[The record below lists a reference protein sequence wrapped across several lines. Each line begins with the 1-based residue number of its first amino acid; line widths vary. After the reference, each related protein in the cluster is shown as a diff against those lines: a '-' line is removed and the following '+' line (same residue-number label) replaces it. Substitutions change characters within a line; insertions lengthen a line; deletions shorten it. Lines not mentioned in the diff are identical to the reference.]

1 MKKSLTGAY
10 SAPAHLLE
18 VQNEAPVPAAM
29 PSYQDQRFLR
39 SVDMEPKTYKQRME
53 EPARKRLKGDPA
65 EHKGGEAV
73 DGDGKTREDAVAGK
87 DGKDGDRSS
96 DDAEAERSGGALT
109 DAVLD
114 AIIPPGYIKATPPEG
129 YGDAVA
135 VYEMPKEVAVAAE
148 TLPEYDGI
156 AMTKEDVKHFAILVT
171 GGEPSGE
178 PSGAERM
185 RWRAA
190 ELVLRAKNGAP
201 PARRK
206 AMRALRAQARA
217 LGPAHVLPVVLP
229 LMLEP
234 MLADGDRHLLG
245 KVLARTIPQWDDA
258 VRPYTHQIVTAVGP
272 QLIDPDMTLR
282 LEARDAVAALA
293 RAAGLAAVVA
303 ALRPDLDHADE
314 YVRNI
319 TARVFAVVAV
329 TLGLAK
335 VVPFVRAVVRLKK
348 SWHARHTG
356 IRIVHHLCVLLGGG
370 NGAPVLPHL
379 APLVEVLRPALGDE
393 LVQVRTAT
401 AATMAQLAESV
412 RPYGVAA
419 FEPVLPEVWAA
430 LKHHRGRA
438 LAAFLRCMGAVVPLM
453 AHDRAYAEHAS
464 YYTREL
470 VRVVAREFGSADDEM
485 RRAVLRVVQALPLS
499 RVVLPQYRAQLVAP
513 FFRHM
518 CTRRAALEL
527 PQMARL
533 VADTAVHLARALDAP
548 AVVEQMVPLARDA
561 NDNLRRM
568 AADALGKILA
578 RESMVE
584 LDPRLDA
591 GLLDAVLHAFQE
603 QQQPHP
609 VFLGA
614 VAAAGRALGP
624 RLTPH
629 VPELVSTV
637 LYRMKHSDP
646 EVRQQAADL
655 AAAVALLLPYDT
667 VRKLILFLYELLGE
681 VYPEVLG
688 SIVGALHGCMA
699 ALDRGA
705 LVALDNPLLAA
716 LLPTLTPIL
725 KNRHEKVQE
734 ECIRVV
740 GLIARTHADSINA
753 KEWMRVCFDL
763 LDMLKAL
770 RRRIRV
776 AANATF
782 GHIAATIGPQDVLAM
797 LLNNLRVQERQLRV
811 CTGVAIA
818 IVADTC
824 APFTVLPALMNE
836 YRVPDKNVQNAVLK
850 ALSFM
855 FEYLDGATLRL
866 YVYAVTPLLQDALTD
881 RDQVHRQT
889 AATVV
894 RHLALNCAARGA
906 AAAADDVFVHLI
918 NLVLPNIY
926 EVSPHVI
933 IRIVECLDALRLAVG
948 VGVFSNYVWAGL
960 FHAARK
966 VRAPYWKLYNAAY
979 VHQCDAL
986 VPFYPR
992 LAELHAPPGEL
1003 GLGHY
1008 NVDELD
1014 IWI

>member
-1 MKKSLTGAY
+1 MKKTLTASY
-10 SAPAHLLE
+10 TAPAVLLE
-18 VQNEAPVPAAM
+18 VEREAPAAAAV
-29 PSYQDQRFLR
+29 PSYHDQRFQR
-39 SVDMEPKTYKQRME
+39 AVDMETRSYKERMD
-53 EPARKRLKGDPA
+53 EPARKRLRGDSTEPA
-65 EHKGGEAV
+65 KLSETETEEEKRPET
-73 DGDGKTREDAVAGK
+73 GKRPES
-87 DGKDGDRSS
+87 DR
-96 DDAEAERSGGALT
+96 GLT
-109 DAVLD
+109 DDILD
-114 AIIPPGYIKATPPEG
+114 AILPKGYVKATPPED
-129 YGDAVA
+129 YGAVS
-135 VYEMPKEVAVAAE
+135 VYQIPEQAAVAAE

-156 AMTKEDVKHFAILVT
+156 ALTKEDVKHFSILVARSA
-171 GGEPSGE
+171 PVAAADR
-178 PSGAERM
+178 PRL
-185 RWRAA
+185 RAA

-201 PARRK
+201 PVRRK

-217 LGPAHVLPVVLP
+217 LGPAAVLPVVLP

-234 MLADGDRHLLG
+234 TVDDGDRHLLG
-245 KVLARTIPQWDDA
+245 KVLARTIPQWDEA
-258 VRPYTHQIVTAVGP
+258 VRPFTHQIVTAVGP

-282 LEARDAVAALA
+282 LEARDAVSALA
-293 RAAGLAAVVA
+293 RAAGLATMVA
-303 ALRPDLDHADE
+303 ALRPDLDHGDE

-319 TARVFAVVAV
+319 TARVFAVVAL
-329 TLGLAK
+329 TLGLGK

-356 IRIVHHLCVLLGGG
+356 IRIVHHLCVLVGGG
-370 NGAPVLPHL
+370 NGAAVLPHL
-379 APLVEVLRPALGDE
+379 TPLVEVLRPGLGDE

-412 RPYGVAA
+412 RPYGVSA

-430 LKHHRGRA
+430 VTHHRGRA
-438 LAAFLRCMGAVVPLM
+438 LAPFLRCMGAAVPLM
-453 AHDRAYAEHAS
+453 AHDRAYAEHAA

-470 VRVVAREFGSADDEM
+470 VRVVAREFGAADDDV
-485 RRAVLRVVQALPLS
+485 RRAVLRVVTALPLS
-499 RVVLPQYRAQLVAP
+499 RTALPQYRTQLVAP

-518 CTRRAALEL
+518 YTRRAALEL
-527 PQMARL
+527 VQMARM
-533 VADTAVHLARALDAP
+533 VADTAAHLARALDAP
-548 AVVEQMVPLARDA
+548 AVVELLVPLARDA
-561 NDNLRRM
+561 NENLRRM
-568 AADALGKILA
+568 AADALAKILA
-578 RESMVE
+578 SESMAE
-584 LDPRLDA
+584 LDTRLDA
-591 GLLDAVLHAFQE
+591 SLLDAVLYGFQN
-603 QQQPHP
+603 QTQPHP
-609 VFLGA
+609 VYLAAVCGA
-614 VAAAGRALGP
+614 ARALGP
-624 RLTPH
+624 RLAPH
-629 VPELVSTV
+629 TPELVSTV
-637 LYRMKHSDP
+637 LYRMKHNEP
-646 EVRQQAADL
+646 EVRMQAADL
-655 AAAVALLLPYDT
+655 TAAVASLLPHDT
-667 VRKLILFLYELLGE
+667 LHKLILFLYELLGE

-688 SIVGALHGCMA
+688 SVVGALHLCMA
-699 ALDRGA
+699 ALDRAA
-705 LVALDNPLLAA
+705 LVALANPPLAA
-716 LLPTLTPIL
+716 VLPTLTPIL

-734 ECIRVV
+734 QCIRAV

-770 RRRIRV
+770 RRRIRI

-818 IVADTC
+818 IVAETC

-855 FEYLDGATLRL
+855 FEYLDGATSQH
-866 YVYAVTPLLQDALTD
+866 YVYAVTPLLEDALTD

-894 RHLALNCAARGA
+894 RHLALNCTARGAGA
-906 AAAADDVFVHLI
+906 AAAEVFMHLM

-948 VGVFSNYVWAGL
+948 MGVFANYVWAGL
-960 FHAARK
+960 FHPARK

-979 VHQCDAL
+979 VHHCDAL
-986 VPFYPR
+986 VPFFPR
-992 LAELHAPPGEL
+992 LELPAESLGAPAPKRPA
-1003 GLGHY
+1003 HY